1 MLIKTVFGDYELKF
15 KPKAARALEA
25 ATVQALQERHEPTGE
40 EILAEYDKLAGLIH
54 KDGVKVETGNFW
66 DFESK
71 CAKFTKE
78 AADDEDHT
86 TTPEVEPKKKSTKDL
101 SINNRNNF
109 VVDHVKRVY
118 ATSEHRHGSAAA
130 LCGIERPAQ

>member
-1 MLIKTVFGDYELKF
+1 MLIKTVFGDYELKVE
-15 KPKAARALEA
+15 PKAAQAVEA
-25 ATVQALQERHEPTGE
+25 ATVQARQERHELTGE

-66 DFESK
+66 DFENK

-86 TTPEVEPKKKSTKDL
+86 TTPEVAPKKKSTNSK
-101 SINNRNNF
+101 
-109 VVDHVKRVY
+109 
-118 ATSEHRHGSAAA
+118 
-130 LCGIERPAQ
+130 